1 MLKVKDNYLPRRLTR
16 ILKNGLACCAR
27 KFCIGCWEVFQGAN
41 SLLFEVMADF
51 RNRVLS
57 VNSTPK

>member
-1 MLKVKDNYLPRRLTR
+1 MLKK
-16 ILKNGLACCAR
+16 GLACCAR
-27 KFCIGCWEVFQGAN
+27 KFCMGCWEVFQGAN